1 MTSGNELGARA
12 WFAFSGPW
20 GLRAVLVEGKLHLH
34 TVACV
39 SSSSSSLSVTYYP
52 GTEQET
58 WVLRG
63 QRAVRLLSSRQYPH
77 SPLSPLEGQ
86 DRPFREDL
94 ESEAGGWGVGE
105 EPLGQVKPHLLL
117 LQQVLPSGFAPS
129 LLHSPPSPWP
139 SQCHGS
145 WKLW

>member
-1 MTSGNELGARA
+1 MQRLKAPRAPGLALLLAAVGTVCIINTDTDLLVPPPSGTA
-12 WFAFSGPW
+12 
-20 GLRAVLVEGKLHLH
+20 
-34 TVACV
+34 
-39 SSSSSSLSVTYYP
+39 LSPSMIFDIYISC
-52 GTEQET
+52 G
-58 WVLRG
+58 
-63 QRAVRLLSSRQYPH
+63 AVRLLSSRQYPH

-129 LLHSPPSPWP
+129 LLHSPPSP
-139 SQCHGS
+139 
-145 WKLW
+145 